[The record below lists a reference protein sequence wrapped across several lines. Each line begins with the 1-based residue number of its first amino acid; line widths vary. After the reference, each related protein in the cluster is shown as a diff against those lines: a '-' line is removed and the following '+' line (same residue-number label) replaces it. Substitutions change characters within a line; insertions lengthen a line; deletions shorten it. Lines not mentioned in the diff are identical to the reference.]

1 MEFTEG
7 QVVIHP
13 QHGTATVVDIEERE
27 VAGVERRYVVLRRTQ
42 DDLELRVPL
51 DTVDDIGIRA
61 VMDATR
67 VGEIM
72 KVLRQQAQELSRS
85 WHKRRAHNEER
96 MRSGDPTEVA
106 AVVRDL
112 VAYDR
117 EYGMPPTD
125 RRMYDEARQRIVRE
139 VALARDAD
147 EDAVSADVDDALGI
161 ERNTEDGTDTN
172 L

>member
-1 MEFTEG
+1 MEFREG

-13 QHGTATVVDIEERE
+13 QHGTATVIDIEERT
-27 VAGVERRYVVLRRTQ
+27 VAGTERRYVVLRRVQ

-51 DTVDDIGIRA
+51 DTADDIGIRA
-61 VMDATR
+61 IMPADD
-67 VGEIM
+67 VGEILD
-72 KVLRQQAQELSRS
+72 VLQQQPQELSRS
-85 WHKRRAHNEER
+85 WHKRRSHNEDR

-117 EYGMPPTD
+117 EHGMPPTD
-125 RRMYDEARQRIVRE
+125 RRMYAEARERVIRE
-139 VALARDAD
+139 LALAMGEDEEDVAD
-147 EDAVSADVDDALGI
+147 QVDEALGI
-161 ERNTEDGTDTN
+161 TRDDEGAAGN

>member
-1 MEFTEG
+1 MEFEEG

-27 VAGVERRYVVLRRTQ
+27 VAGKERRYVVLRRVQ

-51 DTVDDIGIRA
+51 DTADHIGIRA
-61 VMDATR
+61 VMPAGD
-67 VGEIM
+67 VGGILD
-72 KVLRQQAQELSRS
+72 VLKQQPGELSRS
-85 WHKRRAHNEER
+85 WHKRRSHNEDR

-112 VAYDR
+112 VAYNR
-117 EYGMPPTD
+117 EHGMPPTD

-139 VALARDAD
+139 LALAMGED
-147 EDAVSADVDDALGI
+147 EDDVEVQVDEALGI
-161 ERNTEDGTDTN
+161 RRDEEGVDGN

>member
-1 MEFTEG
+1 MEFREG

-13 QHGTATVVDIEERE
+13 QHGTATVIDIEERT
-27 VAGVERRYVVLRRTQ
+27 VAGTARRYVVLRRVQ

-61 VMDATR
+61 VMHADD
-67 VGEIM
+67 VGDILD
-72 KVLRQQAQELSRS
+72 VLKQQPEELSRS
-85 WHKRRAHNEER
+85 WHKRRSHNEDR

-117 EYGMPPTD
+117 EHGMPPTD
-125 RRMYDEARQRIVRE
+125 RRMYDEARERVVRE
-139 VALARDAD
+139 LALAMGED
-147 EDAVSADVDDALGI
+147 EDAIAARVDDALGI
-161 ERNTEDGTDTN
+161 TRDEEGAAGN

>member
-1 MEFTEG
+1 MEFEEG

-13 QHGTATVVDIEERE
+13 QHGTATVIDIETRE
-27 VAGVERRYVVLRRTQ
+27 IGGKDRRYVVLRRVQ

-61 VMDATR
+61 VMPAAD
-67 VGEIM
+67 VGEILD
-72 KVLRQQAQELSRS
+72 VLQQQAQELSRS
-85 WHKRRAHNEER
+85 WHKRRSHNEDR

-117 EYGMPPTD
+117 EHGMPPTD

-139 VALARDAD
+139 LALAMGED
-147 EDAVSADVDDALGI
+147 EDDIAEQIDDALGI
-161 ERNTEDGTDTN
+161 TRDEEGADGK